1 MPSYGPLQRR
11 SQEDAYKWVRERKR
25 GRWRGEGCSNGRR
38 QSRNNPY
45 SLSNPAI
52 LISPSRFSIVPAFGG
67 YNIFEKRRNSPLSTE
82 IIRVVYF
89 RAQSRLALA
98 SFLHLRFLPRPSLAI
113 LIVFEGRKN
122 TGRGPKTPWFIDAPR
137 STRGPIITKV
147 INNLRCLSGAWEYT
161 SFDIPIVIRYY
172 LRSPHRTGEQLTIVT
187 LRSIVII
194 IVGDQA
200 QADV

>member
-1 MPSYGPLQRR
+1 MFER
-11 SQEDAYKWVRERKR
+11 SQTIAEQPPFSIEPR
-25 GRWRGEGCSNGRR
+25 S
-38 QSRNNPY
+38 
-45 SLSNPAI
+45 SNPRLPA
-52 LISPSRFSIVPAFGG
+52 LSFVSRLWGI
-67 YNIFEKRRNSPLSTE
+67 YNIFENEKFSVKYGNYTSSLFQGVPCT
-82 IIRVVYF
+82 
-89 RAQSRLALA
+89 QSRAFVPPPPD
-98 SFLHLRFLPRPSLAI
+98 SFLTHIALAI

-122 TGRGPKTPWFIDAPR
+122 IRPRAETPWFIDAPR
-137 STRGPIITKV
+137 STRSPIITKV

-200 QADV
+200 QADVSRCARALINKAN